1 MWFFMRRGMNLDPR
15 LDIDKNNLIQR
26 LDRHLDWIKSCDTKA
41 SIVIAGVGIFLSIFT
56 SEHSIGMLNQ
66 ILSRAIQNINFSNF
80 LYLGLFLFF
89 WGIFVRGSYLL
100 IRVLVPTMKKEV
112 NLFGQD
118 TYHDSLY
125 YFESAEDKKYVEF
138 REKVFNETFE
148 DEIEDL
154 ISQIYINAKICS
166 AKFKFYQKGIRYTFI
181 GVAGILTMYVVGI
194 VLVKLGG
201 IS

>member
-1 MWFFMRRGMNLDPR
+1 MKLDPR
-15 LDIDKNNLIQR
+15 LDIDKSNLIQR

-56 SEHSIGMLNQ
+56 SDHSIGMLNQ
-66 ILSRAIQNINFSNF
+66 ILSRSIQNINFSNF

-89 WGIFVRGSYLL
+89 WGIFVRGSYFL

-112 NLFGQD
+112 SLFGQD
-118 TYHDSLY
+118 IYHDSLY

-138 REKVFNETFE
+138 KEKILKESSE

-166 AKFKFYQKGIRYTFI
+166 TKFKFYQKGIRYTFI

-194 VLVKLGG
+194 ILVKLGG
-201 IS
+201 IA

>member
-1 MWFFMRRGMNLDPR
+1 MDPR

-66 ILSRAIQNINFSNF
+66 ILSRTIQNINFSNF

-138 REKVFNETFE
+138 KEKVFNESFE

-194 VLVKLGG
+194 ILVKLGG

>member
-1 MWFFMRRGMNLDPR
+1 MLFFMRRGMNLDPR

>member
-1 MWFFMRRGMNLDPR
+1 MKRGIDLDPQ
-15 LDIDKNNLIQR
+15 LNTDKNNLIQR
-26 LDRHLDWIKSCDTKA
+26 LDRHLDWIKSCDTKS

-80 LYLGLFLFF
+80 LYLGFFLFF

-100 IRVLVPTMKKEV
+100 IRVLVPMMKKEV
-112 NLFGQD
+112 HLFGQD

-138 REKVFNETFE
+138 KEKMLNESSE
-148 DEIEDL
+148 NEIEDL

-166 AKFKFYQKGIRYTFI
+166 AKFKFYQKGIKYTFI

-194 VLVKLGG
+194 ILVKLGG

>member
-1 MWFFMRRGMNLDPR
+1 MSLDPR

-66 ILSRAIQNINFSNF
+66 ILSRTIQNINFSNF

-138 REKVFNETFE
+138 KEKVFNESFE

-194 VLVKLGG
+194 ILVKLGG

>member
-1 MWFFMRRGMNLDPR
+1 LDPR